1 MFTPIDWNFYEQKI
15 RYVVNALFF
24 VFTENFSNK
33 PWVLSAAQWVGFFF
47 PFEETII
54 HLPGEWQLTFFVK
67 IPGLFLP
74 AVVRPML
81 DSFESSKQ
89 VPQPALSD
97 VSIEFWFMINFLIHW
112 QNYGCLSSLQYK
124 FKQVPFLA
132 LVVLFSILMPFTLCF
147 VM

>member
-1 MFTPIDWNFYEQKI
+1 MSRRYVMWWMHDSLSLQKI
-15 RYVVNALFF
+15 SRINHECFLQRNELV
-24 VFTENFSNK
+24 
-33 PWVLSAAQWVGFFF
+33 FFF
-47 PFEETII
+47 LFEETII
-54 HLPGEWQLTFFVK
+54 HLPGEWQLTFFLK

-112 QNYGCLSSLQYK
+112 QNYGCLSSLQCK

-132 LVVLFSILMPFTLCF
+132 LVVFFSILMPFTLCF